1 MYLFDDVMLECGW
14 YVYLHLVLIFCFY
27 NLSIVNHGYVLCTNL
42 SNKWISLWNTY
53 YLSLKVRKFE
63 KQIIWSSFRSKFRK
77 NFVRLFFGKYKYRL
91 RLDRLLLNFPN
102 LHTDVWDSPKKFY
115 NKTFIT
121 YLRSFFDFCIA
132 AEFAPDLASWPRWPP
147 SCRRLSI
154 LPSWPLKLTNFS
166 DFHYLQEHYQAE
178 VFTFFP
184 NLDELSKLLIFYVW
198 NSANI
203 SLILKKISSFLINS
217 VRS

>member
-121 YLRSFFDFCIA
+121 SGVFLTFVSL
-132 AEFAPDLASWPRWPP
+132 PNSHLTLPLDLAGLHLAEGWA
-147 SCRRLSI
+147 
-154 LPSWPLKLTNFS
+154 F
-166 DFHYLQEHYQAE
+166 YLHG
-178 VFTFFP
+178 
-184 NLDELSKLLIFYVW
+184 LW
-198 NSANI
+198 N
-203 SLILKKISSFLINS
+203 
-217 VRS
+217 